1 MHISVVAVSQQ
12 MLLLEALQSAV
23 VGTEFQIMSSAF
35 KGRLGLDEFAV
46 NPPRCFDS

>member
-1 MHISVVAVSQQ
+1 MHISVVAVSHQ

-35 KGRLGLDEFAV
+35 KGRPGLDEFAV
-46 NPPRCFDS
+46 NPHVV